1 MTRTCTRRPFVL
13 PALVALLVTI
23 PAAPVAAQGI
33 TWSIAAGPTIVAGS
47 HDYAWSQGGQPVS
60 GATQGRGHAAL
71 AARWMV
77 PGWSLGLRGE
87 LLVNRLASP
96 ANSYCGE
103 LLAQC
108 ARSDETVAA
117 SVVAE
122 FRARRGR
129 VWTPYLLVG
138 LGAYHGRIGVSEDA
152 TREEVVDTYTATSL
166 GGNVGAGLE
175 MPIGPVAAFVEARHH
190 QAYRQKR
197 GAAFVPISFGLRF

>member
-1 MTRTCTRRPFVL
+1 MTRTCTRSFVL
-13 PALVALLVTI
+13 PAIVAVLI
-23 PAAPVAAQGI
+23 AAPAAPLAAQGI
-33 TWSIAAGPTIVAGS
+33 TWSVAAGPTVVGGS
-47 HDYAWSQGGQPVS
+47 HDYAFSHRGQPVS
-60 GATQGRGHAAL
+60 GAIQGRGHAAL

-87 LLVNRLASP
+87 LLVNRLTSP

-108 ARSDETVAA
+108 ARRDETVAA

-152 TREEVVDTYTATSL
+152 TREEVMDTRSATSL
-166 GGNVGAGLE
+166 GGSLGAGLE
-175 MPIGPVAAFVEARHH
+175 VPIGRVAAFVEARQH
-190 QAYRQKR
+190 QAFRRER
-197 GAAFVPISFGLRF
+197 GSAFVPLSFGLRF